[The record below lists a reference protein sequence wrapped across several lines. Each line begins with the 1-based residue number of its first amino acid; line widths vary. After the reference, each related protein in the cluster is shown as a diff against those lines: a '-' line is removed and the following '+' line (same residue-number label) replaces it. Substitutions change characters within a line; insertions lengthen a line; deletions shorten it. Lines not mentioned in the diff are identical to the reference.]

1 MIDAFVNEL
10 DLKSGLLIAGGTTL
24 IGTVVGGLIAGP
36 LGAGVGALVGA
47 IIGGLTDFGI
57 WLYQHWDTVKS
68 RASDWWNGSIVP
80 IFTQCGEELQ
90 DIKEHIHDFF
100 DRAKEW
106 FGDAGSRIKDW
117 WNDSIL
123 SIFKQCGKE
132 FDELPNKISSFM
144 QKAKNKLDG
153 IGSYFDNLWKT
164 VAGKFTK
171 LGSTVGNAFANAF
184 KSAVNS
190 VVNFV
195 ENNINGLIRA
205 INRAINLINN
215 IPGVN
220 ISPISTLSI
229 PRMASG
235 GQLSSGQLFVAREAG
250 PELVGTMGGRS
261 TVVNNQQIVEG
272 VANGV
277 YRGVRDAM
285 AESEGGTPI
294 IVQVVDRA
302 GNVIEEIKAA
312 NLRAGRTLIP
322 VDA

>member
-1 MIDAFVNEL
+1 M
-10 DLKSGLLIAGGTTL
+10 
-24 IGTVVGGLIAGP
+24 
-36 LGAGVGALVGA
+36 GAGIGALVGA
-47 IIGGLTDFGI
+47 IIGGLGDFAI
-57 WLYQHWDTVKS
+57 WLYQHWDTVKA

-80 IFTQCGEELQ
+80 IFTQLGEELK
-90 DIKEHIHDFF
+90 DTKEHIRDFF

-106 FGDAGSRIKDW
+106 FGEAGSRIKDW

-144 QKAKNKLDG
+144 QRAKNKLDG

-190 VVNFV
+190 VINFV

-261 TVVNNQQIVEG
+261 TVVNNQQIVDG

-285 AESEGGTPI
+285 AESDGGTPI

-312 NLRAGRTLIP
+312 NLRAGRILIP